1 MNFKKSLLSI
11 SMIILMIASIP
22 NLVFA
27 TVVTDEKDKLHLG
40 ITELN
45 DNNWG
50 YSIGDPKTNGAT
62 GNAHKIW
69 NILEYVSSQ
78 DGAELKANGN
88 KNIYCVNAGVGFG
101 DADST
106 GIKRDTYNVFF
117 DMKTEREKIKAQN
130 DVLKALVEGTI
141 PGNDTATTI
150 SRYNALLALSDMLY
164 LAEDSEENK
173 TAILEA
179 AGIKYLESEDR
190 YYYVD
195 NNQCT
200 WDVLITD
207 DDIKAVQQAA
217 IWYFTNYYEVESTAS
232 QSYTETTTHSMKYD
246 KTANTGWL
254 NYTLDG
260 TNYEDLSNY
269 NKATEEGSDRNQQA
283 EILYNYLIKTAKS
296 NANKYS
302 SSSSVGTTSSV
313 PAQVTTQ
320 TLQYEELGA
329 NYVVGPIKIT
339 ESEGNTTLYTI
350 DFDVKVNGAKTEN
363 YKIVT
368 DKNDIT
374 KETTIEDSVGQD
386 VYVIVAKDST
396 TSITVSIDI
405 SYTDT
410 TLTLWTSA
418 TNGNGTQPV
427 MIPEKDP
434 QTVEWEK
441 TVTPDSK
448 VFDLALRKYITKIK
462 KVDGNE
468 VSYTRTPNVDESTI
482 TSDTTTA
489 TYKHRK
495 DPVLVETGDIVTYK
509 LTIYNEGQKDGR
521 ATKVVDQLPTGLKF
535 SKVVSGNFELG
546 SYDET
551 NNTVNLVR
559 KASNTTNLPAYVE
572 GNLTSGKGSETIEI
586 ECEVIATPHQTD
598 NKILTN
604 VAWISEEIDA
614 DGNVITNQDG
624 LDIDS
629 EPSTKPD
636 VNKDNMENYTGNAD
650 NKKEDL
656 DDEGYYYKGQQDDD
670 DFEKLMLMPESF
682 DLKLIKRITA
692 VNNQNVPERI
702 EKVDVS
708 KLNTI
713 GEDGKLVTTA
723 DYKLNKTPVSV
734 KQGDIVTYTFRIYN
748 EGTIDG
754 YATEI
759 TEDIPEGLEYLWND
773 GIEYNADGSINWD
786 NVTKEFTDEEK
797 EAIEFNF
804 NNGWSYA
811 GDSTLRTIKTDY
823 LSRDNETIPGDGS
836 NLIKAFGNND
846 ETKTEADI
854 SYKEVSVK
862 LKVISED
869 VTGTIIRNEACISE
883 DTNKNG
889 DPVDDRDSN
898 TENWKKYEDDEDF
911 DNIILKAFDLSLR
924 KFIIAVSDDTEIENE
939 EYLKDENGL
948 YTRAPSVDTSKLNTI
963 GEDGKLITTAI
974 YNHTKEPVM
983 VQKNDIVVYMLRV
996 YNEGEIDGYAAE
1008 IKDHLPPHLE
1018 FVEGEFNEKYG
1029 WEVSEDGRTVTTDY
1043 LKDEKIKAAQ
1053 EIQIDGGP
1061 NSNERYKLTYKEVP
1075 IMCKVKDTAKSDENI
1090 TNIADIT
1097 EYLDENK
1104 ESVNDRDSQEDNV
1117 VLPEDDKLPSYKD
1130 DETGEYIP
1138 GQQDDDDFE
1147 KIIVKEFD
1155 LALRK
1160 WVTQAI
1166 VIDKNGET
1174 ITETGHQPYDDPE
1187 QVVKVELHRKKY
1199 NQVTVKFRYSIRVIN
1214 EGDIAG
1220 YAKEVTDY
1228 VPEGLKFVAE
1238 DNKGWTDEGNNVIST
1253 RLLENTLLQPG
1264 EYADVEVVLTW
1275 INSQDNMGVMI
1286 NTAEISEDY
1295 NDYDVPDR
1303 DSTPDNQKPG
1313 EDDIDDAPVM
1323 LTISTGQM
1331 RIYFT
1336 LGFVVLITIAGGIV
1350 LIKKYVL

>member
-1 MNFKKSLLSI
+1 MNLKKSLLSI
-11 SMIILMIASIP
+11 SMIILMVLTTLIPTIA
-22 NLVFA
+22 FA
-27 TVVTDEKDKLHLG
+27 ADELYLG

-45 DNNWG
+45 DNDWG
-50 YSIGDPKTNGAT
+50 YSIGDPNTNGTT

-69 NILEYVSSQ
+69 NILEYVSAE

-88 KNIYCVNAGVGFG
+88 KNIFCVNAGIGFN
-101 DADST
+101 DT
-106 GIKRDTYNVFF
+106 NKRGVYNVSYN
-117 DMKTEREKIKAQN
+117 MKTEREKIKAQN

-141 PGNDTATTI
+141 PGNDVNTTV
-150 SRYNALLALSDMLY
+150 SKYDALLALSDMLY
-164 LAEDSEENK
+164 LAEDSEADK
-173 TAILEA
+173 IALLEA
-179 AGIKYLESEDR
+179 AGIKYLESEDI

-195 NNQCT
+195 NNQYT

-207 DDIKAVQQAA
+207 DDIKAIQQAA
-217 IWYFTNYYEVESTAS
+217 IWYFTNYYEVESTTS
-232 QSYTETTTHSMKYD
+232 QSYIETTTHSMKYD
-246 KTANTGWL
+246 KTDSTGWL

-260 TNYEDLSNY
+260 TNYDNLSDY
-269 NKATEEGSDRNQQA
+269 NTATGEGSDRNQQA
-283 EILYNYLIKTAKS
+283 EILYKYLIKTAKA
-296 NANKYS
+296 NANNYS
-302 SSSSVGTTSSV
+302 PSTSVGTSAA

-320 TLQYEELGA
+320 TLQYEEVGA

-339 ESEGNTTLYTI
+339 ESEGNTIPYTI
-350 DFDVKVNGAKTEN
+350 DFDVKVNGTETQN
-363 YKIVT
+363 YKLVT
-368 DKNDIT
+368 NKNDNT
-374 KETTIEDSVGQD
+374 TETTIEDSVGQD
-386 VYVIVAKDST
+386 VYVVVSKEST
-396 TSITVSIDI
+396 TSVTVSIDI
-405 SYTDT
+405 YYNDT

-434 QTVEWEK
+434 QPIEWEK

-448 VFDLALRKYITKIK
+448 SFDLALRKYITKIK
-462 KVDGNE
+462 KVDGKE
-468 VSYTRTPNVDESTI
+468 VSYSRTPNVDESTI
-482 TSDTTTA
+482 TSSTTTA

-586 ECEVIATPHQTD
+586 ECEVIATPHQTN

-604 VAWISEEIDA
+604 VAWISEQIDA
-614 DGNVITNQDG
+614 DGNVITNQEG

-636 VNKDNMENYTGNAD
+636 VNKDNMESYAGNN
-650 NKKEDL
+650 NKSDL
-656 DDEGYYYKGQQDDD
+656 SDDTYYYKGQQDDD

-692 VNNQNVPERI
+692 VNNQNVTERI

-723 DYKLNKTPVSV
+723 EYKLNKTPVSV

-759 TEDIPEGLEYLWND
+759 TEDIPEGLEYLWDD
-773 GIEYNADGSINWD
+773 GIEYAEDGSINWD

-811 GDSTLRTIKTDY
+811 GDSTLKTIKTDY

-846 ETKTEADI
+846 GTKTEADI

-996 YNEGEIDGYAAE
+996 YNEGEIDGNAAE

-1043 LKDEKIKAAQ
+1043 LKDEKIKAA
-1053 EIQIDGGP
+1053 ELVNKAGATYDEEGNLIGVGGAIYT
-1061 NSNERYKLTYKEVP
+1061 EYKLTYKEVP

-1097 EYLDENK
+1097 EYL
-1104 ESVNDRDSQEDNV
+1104 
-1117 VLPEDDKLPSYKD
+1117 L
-1130 DETGEYIP
+1130 
-1138 GQQDDDDFE
+1138 
-1147 KIIVKEFD
+1147 
-1155 LALRK
+1155 LA
-1160 WVTQAI
+1160 
-1166 VIDKNGET
+1166 E
-1174 ITETGHQPYDDPE
+1174 
-1187 QVVKVELHRKKY
+1187 
-1199 NQVTVKFRYSIRVIN
+1199 
-1214 EGDIAG
+1214 
-1220 YAKEVTDY
+1220 
-1228 VPEGLKFVAE
+1228 
-1238 DNKGWTDEGNNVIST
+1238 
-1253 RLLENTLLQPG
+1253 
-1264 EYADVEVVLTW
+1264 
-1275 INSQDNMGVMI
+1275 
-1286 NTAEISEDY
+1286 
-1295 NDYDVPDR
+1295 
-1303 DSTPDNQKPG
+1303 
-1313 EDDIDDAPVM
+1313 
-1323 LTISTGQM
+1323 
-1331 RIYFT
+1331 
-1336 LGFVVLITIAGGIV
+1336 
-1350 LIKKYVL
+1350 